1 MPLHVSM
8 RSAEHSDSNNG
19 CCYQVQL
26 RVLVDHSVLEV
37 YDGVSAMSKRTYP
50 ADPEHEVG
58 LQLVG
63 LSEQE
68 LAADVTVFG
77 MRSTYA

>member
-1 MPLHVSM
+1 M
-8 RSAEHSDSNNG
+8 REDVRGTGRGEASRRG
-19 CCYQVQL
+19 CYEVRL

-50 ADPEHEVG
+50 ADPEREVG
-58 LQLVG
+58 LQVLG
-63 LSEQE
+63 LSELE

-77 MRSTYA
+77 MRSAYA